1 MKPNDLVEYEKKI
14 GPSIKDSL
22 TGTYNHAVFQILF
35 TQEIERFKRYGKP
48 FGLLLIDIDWFS
60 IFNRRHGPIEGD
72 RVLITVAE
80 SILENTRS
88 VDMVARFWA
97 DRFSVILPETVDT
110 AAVEVAERI
119 QQAILGRSKGGIT
132 VSIGIACC
140 PNDGIERSTLILAA
154 DEALKQAKRLGKAR
168 TYVKHHGPE
177 NDIEAPSNVLVVD
190 DNRLNLKMMSS
201 ILKLNGYSVLQA
213 TSGHEALHACQKFDV
228 DLVLLDIMMP
238 EMDGFETCRRLKT
251 QECTRLIPV
260 ILLTALDDAQSRL
273 KGIEAGAD
281 DFISRPPNK
290 TELLARTRSLIKVR
304 HLNQS
309 LTNVENVLFSMARA
323 VEAKDE
329 YTQGHI
335 ERVANLAVSIGRALN
350 LSPKETK
357 ALYYGGALHD
367 IGKLGIPHEIL
378 NKPGPLDSDEWDIM
392 RQHPEIGYKICLPLG
407 ESLGF
412 ALDIIR
418 YHHEKMDG
426 SGYPYGLKGTE
437 IPDVARIMAV
447 ADIYDALV
455 TDRPYRKGMSRERAM
470 KIISLETAEGKLDKQ
485 ITRALVGLLPAKEA
499 IASLVGA

>member
-1 MKPNDLVEYEKKI
+1 MKPNDLVEYEQRI
-14 GPSIKDSL
+14 GPSIKDPL

-35 TQEIERFKRYGKP
+35 SQEVERFKRYGKP

-60 IFNRRHGPIEGD
+60 LYNRRHGPIEGD
-72 RVLITVAE
+72 RVLIAVSQAIAE
-80 SILENTRS
+80 NIRS
-88 VDMVARFWA
+88 VDTVARFWA

-110 AAVEVAERI
+110 AAVEVAQRI
-119 QQAILGRSKGGIT
+119 QKAIFEQSEDEIT
-132 VSIGIACC
+132 VSIGIAAC
-140 PNDGIERSTLILAA
+140 PNDGIERAALIAA
-154 DEALKQAKRLGKAR
+154 AEEALQQAKRLGKAR
-168 TYVKHHGPE
+168 TFARQHTPEKHNE
-177 NDIEAPSNVLVVD
+177 EPSTILVVD
-190 DNRLNLKMMSS
+190 DNPLNLKMMSS
-201 ILKLNGYSVLQA
+201 ILKINGYSVLQA
-213 TSGHEALHACQKFDV
+213 ASGHEALHTCQKFEV

-251 QECTRLIPV
+251 QEHTRMIPV
-260 ILLTALDDAQSRL
+260 ILLTALDDAESRL
-273 KGIEAGAD
+273 QGIEAGAD

-335 ERVANLAVSIGRALN
+335 ERVANLAVSIGRALK

-378 NKPGPLDSDEWDIM
+378 NKPGPLSSSEWEIM

-426 SGYPYGLKGTE
+426 SGYPYGLKGKE
-437 IPDVARIMAV
+437 IPAVARIMAV

-455 TDRPYRKGMSRERAM
+455 TDRPYRSGMSREKAM
-470 KIISLETAEGKLDKQ
+470 DIIRSETDEGKLDRR
-485 ITRALVGLLPAKEA
+485 ITRALEDLLPASET
-499 IASLVGA
+499 IASSIGA

>member
-1 MKPNDLVEYEKKI
+1 
-14 GPSIKDSL
+14 
-22 TGTYNHAVFQILF
+22 
-35 TQEIERFKRYGKP
+35 
-48 FGLLLIDIDWFS
+48 
-60 IFNRRHGPIEGD
+60 
-72 RVLITVAE
+72 
-80 SILENTRS
+80 
-88 VDMVARFWA
+88 
-97 DRFSVILPETVDT
+97 
-110 AAVEVAERI
+110 VAERI
-119 QQAILGRSKGGIT
+119 QQGISGRSIGEIT

-140 PNDGIERSTLILAA
+140 PNDGIERSSLILAA

-168 TYVKHHGPE
+168 TYVKLHEPE
-177 NDIEAPSNVLVVD
+177 DNIEVPSNILVVD
-190 DNRLNLKMMSS
+190 DNRLNLKMMTSV
-201 ILKLNGYSVLQA
+201 LKLNGYSVFQA
-213 TSGHEALHACQKFDV
+213 TSGHEALHACQKFEV

-251 QECTRLIPV
+251 QERTRLIPV

-335 ERVANLAVSIGRALN
+335 ERVAHLAVSIGRALN
-350 LSPKETK
+350 LSQRETK

-378 NKPGPLDSDEWDIM
+378 NKPGPLNQKEWDIM
-392 RQHPEIGYKICLPLG
+392 RQHPEIGYKICQPLG

-447 ADIYDALV
+447 ADMYDALT
-455 TDRPYRKGMSRERAM
+455 TDRPYRKGMSREKAM
-470 KIISLETAEGKLDKQ
+470 EIINSETAEGKLDKL
-485 ITRALVGLLPAKEA
+485 ITRALVELLTTTEA
-499 IASLVGA
+499 IASVVGV